1 MSIAFRPDRF
11 ILPWVLSAPLRLRA
25 LASIGTALGSLFL
38 LLASLPAA
46 GCGTKERSVAEL
58 DASELLALLQ
68 DQQQLDPR
76 NYVERD
82 LGRFRVTHPLGDD
95 EGQMHVQFQL
105 VAILPPARQDRLASV
120 LPHVEKRMRDAVI
133 SLVQRTET
141 EYLTDPG
148 LEYFK
153 TEVVSAI
160 NRVLQ
165 EPLLVD
171 VAFSDFS
178 MDRDAGIPW
187 SGAAESRPAGGHGG
201 GHH

>member
-1 MSIAFRPDRF
+1 MPART
-11 ILPWVLSAPLRLRA
+11 L
-25 LASIGTALGSLFL
+25 LFL
-38 LLASLPAA
+38 LWIVALALFA

-68 DQQQLDPR
+68 DQQKLDPK
-76 NYVERD
+76 NYVETD
-82 LGRFRVTHPLGDD
+82 LGRYRVTHPLGGDQ
-95 EGQMHVQFQL
+95 GQIHVQFQL
-105 VAILPPARQDRLASV
+105 VAILPQARLDRLATV
-120 LPHVEKRMRDAVI
+120 LPHYERRVRDAII

-153 TEVVSAI
+153 TEVVSTI

-165 EPLLVD
+165 EPLIVD

-178 MDRDAGIPW
+178 MDRDAGMPW
-187 SGAAESRPAGGHGG
+187 SVPAPERESKPTGG
-201 GHH
+201 GQH

>member
-1 MSIAFRPDRF
+1 M
-11 ILPWVLSAPLRLRA
+11 
-25 LASIGTALGSLFL
+25 
-38 LLASLPAA
+38 
-46 GCGTKERSVAEL
+46 AEL
-58 DASELLALLQ
+58 DASELLSLLQ

-76 NYVERD
+76 NYIESD
-82 LGRFRVTHPLGDD
+82 LGRYRVTHPLGGND
-95 EGQMHVQFQL
+95 GQMHVQFQL
-105 VAILPPARQDRLASV
+105 VAILPQAREGRLAEL
-120 LPHVEKRMRDAVI
+120 LPPVEKRVRDAVI

-153 TEVVSAI
+153 AEVVRAI

-178 MDRDAGIPW
+178 MDRDAGMPW
-187 SGAAESRPAGGHGG
+187 SGPAEGKPVRSGGHGG
-201 GHH
+201 GGHH